1 MKTFSEKLQ
10 KEQKHNKQKKTNQ
23 KAKRVIRNIILSPLI
38 LISTI
43 TDKISAYNYK
53 RMKWSEE
60 KIKNLL
66 YKEYDLHKNFEKQV
80 LKNIEEARKIFQ
92 KSL

>member
-1 MKTFSEKLQ
+1 MKTFAETLQ
-10 KEQKHNKQKKTNQ
+10 REQKHNKQKKTNQ

-38 LISTI
+38 LISI
-43 TDKISAYNYK
+43 IADKISAYNYK

-66 YKEYDLHKNFEKQV
+66 DK
-80 LKNIEEARKIFQ
+80 
-92 KSL
+92 